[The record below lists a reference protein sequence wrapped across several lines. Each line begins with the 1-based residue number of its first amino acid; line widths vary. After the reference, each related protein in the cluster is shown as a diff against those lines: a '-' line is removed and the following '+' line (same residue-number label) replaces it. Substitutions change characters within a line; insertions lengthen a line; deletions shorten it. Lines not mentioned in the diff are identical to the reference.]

1 MRKKNGR
8 NHHSISYPQGKKE
21 RKKEKK
27 RVDVGKKK
35 AKVQKS
41 DKMFNLEN

>member
-1 MRKKNGR
+1 MGETITAFRTLKEK
-8 NHHSISYPQGKKE
+8 KKE
-21 RKKEKK
+21 RKK

-41 DKMFNLEN
+41 DKMFNLEK

>member
-21 RKKEKK
+21 RKKEK

>member
-21 RKKEKK
+21 RKK